1 MIVDDIP
8 PERDLPAGRLAQLKG
23 QLMAQIDTTPQT
35 QPPPPATATPR
46 SWRRVALVAAGV
58 VAALGI
64 TTTLVLGDDGRASA
78 NTAVLRPDGS
88 ILISINEGKDP
99 EALQRRLVDLGVPAV
114 VDFLDSGFGCD
125 PARSTGWVLDPPGEE
140 LFGWDPASPD
150 EASRFVLHPDQLGP
164 GETAV
169 FEFQIDEHGD
179 RVAANVNLRLS
190 TSEVGPCEPVPNAS
204 IVDAEGGVAGG

>member
-1 MIVDDIP
+1 MTPDDITDR
-8 PERDLPAGRLAQLKG
+8 ELWDRAVGGDTESLGTLAS
-23 QLMAQIDTTPQT
+23 
-35 QPPPPATATPR
+35 PR
-46 SWRRVALVAAGV
+46 RWCSAP
-58 VAALGI
+58 
-64 TTTLVLGDDGRASA
+64 TGRASA

-99 EALQRRLVDLGVPAV
+99 EALERRLVDLGVPAV

-125 PARSTGWVLDPPGEE
+125 PARSTGWVPDPPGEE

-150 EASRFVLHPDQLGP
+150 LASRFVLHPDQLGP

-169 FEFQIDEHGD
+169 FEFQIDEHGGQ
-179 RVAANVNLRLS
+179 VAANVTLRLS